1 MKNYE
6 SLIIIKPTLSDEEIQ
21 NLIETIQ
28 GWITSAEGEII
39 ASNPWGVREL
49 AYPINKFSQGFYYQ
63 LQFKGNNKTL
73 TEFQTRFR
81 VTESFIR
88 ELTVTMD
95 SIYSKKA
102 AQEEAVV
109 AE

>member
-6 SLIIIKPTLSDEEIQ
+6 SLIIIKPTLSDEDTQ
-21 NLIETIQ
+21 SLIETVQ
-28 GWITSAEGEII
+28 GWITGAEGEII

-49 AYPINKFSQGFYYQ
+49 AYPINKFTQGFYYL
-63 LQFKGNNKTL
+63 LQFRGNNKTIN
-73 TEFQTRFR
+73 EFQTRFR

-95 SIYSKKA
+95 SVYSKKTA
-102 AQEEAVV
+102 VEEAVV